1 MLELKQTRWV
11 KIHEPGQGN
20 YETKENVMDIAIGA
34 KRCKAEAV
42 FTVRNYKLA
51 AFWMTRYLG
60 AANAQKV
67 VELVET
73 AVNDELLAKPNEDIS
88 IETSKWSCR
97 IEKMGDTKAFKI
109 DLTWAPGEKVTKFIP
124 AKKSRRKKQAA

>member
-51 AFWMTRYLG
+51 AFWMQRYLG
-60 AANAQKV
+60 TANAQKV
-67 VELVET
+67 VDLVEA
-73 AVNDELLAKPNEDIS
+73 AVSAELLAKPNEDIC
-88 IETSKWSCR
+88 IETEKWSCR
-97 IEKMGDTKAFKI
+97 IEKLGETKAFKI
-109 DLTWAPGEKVTKFIP
+109 DLTWAPGEKV
-124 AKKSRRKKQAA
+124 KKSKIRKKKRAA